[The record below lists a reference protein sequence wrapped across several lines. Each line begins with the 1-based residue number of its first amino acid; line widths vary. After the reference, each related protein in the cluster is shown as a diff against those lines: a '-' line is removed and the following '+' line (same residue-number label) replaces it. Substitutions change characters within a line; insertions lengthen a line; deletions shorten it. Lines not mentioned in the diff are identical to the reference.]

1 MGMGTVDGPSCTSKL
16 LHNELGRSTIETMGK
31 STIFRLGHGF
41 NSDLLNYQL
50 VLVTTVPRWTKSNP
64 CRIVVAP
71 APISMLPLGCALGA
85 GGQQKSNP
93 NAEETIFGA
102 LCNIEFWSLG
112 FYLVGVYRV

>member
-1 MGMGTVDGPSCTSKL
+1 
-16 LHNELGRSTIETMGK
+16 
-31 STIFRLGHGF
+31 
-41 NSDLLNYQL
+41 
-50 VLVTTVPRWTKSNP
+50 
-64 CRIVVAP
+64 
-71 APISMLPLGCALGA
+71 MLPLGCALGA